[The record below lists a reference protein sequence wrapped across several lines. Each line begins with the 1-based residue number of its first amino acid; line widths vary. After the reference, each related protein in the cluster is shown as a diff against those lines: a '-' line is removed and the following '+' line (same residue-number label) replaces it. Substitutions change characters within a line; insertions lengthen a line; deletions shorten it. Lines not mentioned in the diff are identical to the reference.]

1 MFAVLG
7 NITFE
12 TLTSPQTFRSTS
24 EYHYAEHKIV
34 EAAPRLQWL
43 ANELQ
48 KISLDLHFHVAFTN
62 PATQMN
68 RLRAAAE
75 DHQARA
81 LVFGNGVHRGY
92 FVIETLEETHEQLAD
107 DGSYIAISARVE
119 LCEWIPGAD
128 FDPQAPA
135 SPTTLPPGV
144 VQSSSASTSSSPGV
158 SSLSTPVSNA
168 TVFNPNQPV
177 GPHNLLPTNAI
188 VQLTNAGA
196 GPGVSYSAVPYNQPG
211 VSALAGSGPASA
223 TPGDPGSVS
232 TSAIVRAG

>member
-7 NITFE
+7 DITFE
-12 TLTSPQTFRSTS
+12 TLTSPETFRSTS
-24 EYHYAEHKIV
+24 EYHFAEHKIV

-48 KISLDLHFHVAFTN
+48 KISLDLKFHVAYTN

-107 DGSYIAISARVE
+107 DGSYVAIAARLE

-135 SPTTLPPGV
+135 TPTTPPPGV
-144 VQSSSASTSSSPGV
+144 VPSSAASASSAL
-158 SSLSTPVSNA
+158 SSLLSAPVSNA

-196 GPGVSYSAVPYNQPG
+196 GPGVSYSAVAYNQPG
-211 VSALAGSGPASA
+211 VSALAGSGPVSAS
-223 TPGDPGSVS
+223 PGDPNSVS
-232 TSAIVRAG
+232 LPAIVRAG

>member
-7 NITFE
+7 DITFE
-12 TLTSPQTFRSTS
+12 TLTSPEAFRSTS
-24 EYHYAEHKIV
+24 DYHFAEHKIV

-48 KISLDLHFHVAFTN
+48 KISLDLRFHVAYTN

-107 DGSYIAISARVE
+107 DGSYIAIAVRLE
-119 LCEWIPGAD
+119 LQEWIPGAD
-128 FDPQAPA
+128 FDPTAPA
-135 SPTTLPPGV
+135 RPTNLPPGI
-144 VQSSSASTSSSPGV
+144 VQSSPSTST
-158 SSLSTPVSNA
+158 SLPSALSAPVSNA
-168 TVFNPNQPV
+168 TTYNPNQPIS
-177 GPHNLLPTNAI
+177 PHNLLPTNAI

-196 GPGVSYSAVPYNQPG
+196 GPGVTYTEIPYNQPG
-211 VSALAGSGPASA
+211 VSSLTGPGPATA
-223 TPGDPGSVS
+223 TPGDPTTVA
-232 TSAIVRAG
+232 TTTIVRAG